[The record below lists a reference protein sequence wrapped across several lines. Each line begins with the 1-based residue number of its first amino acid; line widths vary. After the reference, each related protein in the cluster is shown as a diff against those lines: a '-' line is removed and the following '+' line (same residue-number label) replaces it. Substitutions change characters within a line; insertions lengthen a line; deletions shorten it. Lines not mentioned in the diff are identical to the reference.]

1 MISIDKASC
10 IGLGYCWS
18 NCPTVFAQDTDGTA
32 KVKAGQENSTAPCVR
47 ESQAN
52 CCQGAIQIS

>member
-1 MISIDKASC
+1 MISVDKESC

-32 KVKAGQENSTAPCVR
+32 KVKPGQERSTAPCVP
-47 ESQAN
+47 QAQEN
-52 CCQGAIQIS
+52 CCLGAIQIT